1 MSTPHSP
8 VKINHEESDNIS
20 SRQDWTR
27 RSMHTHFLMQ
37 TGMLCPVFR
46 GTLLGGSKKD
56 KWLRYEG
63 GLLGPVMAGWFSYNP
78 IEDTGEA

>member
-8 VKINHEESDNIS
+8 VKINHEESDNIG

-27 RSMHTHFLMQ
+27 RSMHTHPSNREVVSSVWGNLA
-37 TGMLCPVFR
+37 
-46 GTLLGGSKKD
+46 GGSKKD

-63 GLLGPVMAGWFSYNP
+63 GLLGPVMAGWFSCNP
-78 IEDTGEA
+78 IEDAGEA